1 MKTAYAD
8 GAALDEVRNRVT
20 KVSHP
25 RFLDGL
31 RGYSLLC
38 ILAFIV
44 VQKLTDNSLVRN
56 VFCYN
61 IFMVLGYCYYRQVK
75 CNAVFTAMLAFG
87 AILVLMLVDIENLKF
102 CPMQNHKF
110 PPDVLFMVYN
120 MVVLCGLSLLLSKVK
135 LPNQS
140 WVALWNERGYTLY
153 LYQSIVYFAMFAIY
167 LGVVSKIGNHLIE
180 GVICILLMFVM
191 STIASNVVYPLEKW
205 VMRKMKMLKV

>member
-1 MKTAYAD
+1 
-8 GAALDEVRNRVT
+8 
-20 KVSHP
+20 
-25 RFLDGL
+25 
-31 RGYSLLC
+31 
-38 ILAFIV
+38 
-44 VQKLTDNSLVRN
+44 
-56 VFCYN
+56 
-61 IFMVLGYCYYRQVK
+61 MVLGYCYYRQVK

-120 MVVLCGLSLLLSKVK
+120 MVVLYGLSLLLSKVK